1 MSWRDAIAL
10 AATSVRRS
18 LGRAALTV
26 SAVALAAA
34 LLTAL
39 LTIAGT
45 ARTRV
50 LDQLSKG
57 GPLSG
62 IQVAA
67 AEPDPGE
74 IDQDDPKPGR
84 AKILDQTAL
93 KRIRGLPEVRY
104 ALPVVA
110 SRLYVI
116 APTKVRTKQVE
127 PFVDTA
133 VGVDLRQIARLPIS
147 VLAGRIP
154 SPDSMTEVAV
164 TEAWLERYGLDR
176 TQAAA
181 VLGTEIEA
189 GAGRTDAVPEG
200 RQAVIRGKWMR
211 LQVVGVVAQEAG
223 RGSMLVSLPLAR
235 SSRAWSA
242 SGIDGGDAV
251 GLSPSPFAGVLV
263 AADDLDSIGRVRD
276 RIGDVGYST
285 SSPEN
290 LIASVRR
297 YLQVVEIVLTA
308 IGVIALAVAGLGIT
322 NALLAAVR
330 ERRREI
336 GVLKAIGARDRDVL
350 RIFLVEATCLGL
362 LGGVVGA
369 ALGYVA
375 ARSVGAVVNGY
386 LQDQG
391 LVGVQPAVP
400 TVVILS
406 VVAGSAV
413 LALVG
418 GALPALRAARLPAR
432 EAVGG
437 S

>member
-1 MSWRDAIAL
+1 MVL

-18 LGRAALTV
+18 LGRAVLTV

-74 IDQDDPKPGR
+74 IDQDDPKPGSF
-84 AKILDQTAL
+84 KILDEAAR
-93 KRIRGLPEVRY
+93 KRIAALPEVRY
-104 ALPVVA
+104 ALPVVT

-116 APTKVRTKQVE
+116 SPSKVRTKQVR
-127 PFVDTA
+127 PYIDTA
-133 VGVDLRQIARLPIS
+133 VGVDLSRNQRLPIS
-147 VLAGRIP
+147 IVTGRLP
-154 SPDSMTEVAV
+154 GPTSSTEVAV
-164 TEAWLERYGLDR
+164 TESWLQRYGLDR
-176 TQAAA
+176 TNAAS
-181 VLGTEIEA
+181 VIGTEIVA
-189 GAGRTDAVPEG
+189 GAGRTDVDPG
-200 RQAVIRGKWMR
+200 GQSSTIRGLWMR
-211 LQVVGVVAQEAG
+211 LQIVGVVAQEAG
-223 RGSMLVSLPLAR
+223 SGSMLVSLPLAR

-242 SGIDGGDAV
+242 AGFDNGVAI
-251 GLSPSPFAGVLV
+251 GLSPSPYAGLLV
-263 AADDLDSIGRVRD
+263 AADSLDSIGRVRE
-276 RIGDVGYST
+276 RINRIGYST

-297 YLQVVEIVLTA
+297 YLRVVEIVLTA
-308 IGVIALAVAGLGIT
+308 IGIIALAVAGLGIT

-362 LGGVVGA
+362 LGGVMGT
-369 ALGYVA
+369 ALGYLA
-375 ARSVGAVVNGY
+375 ARTVGAVVNGY

-400 TVVILS
+400 VVVGAS
-406 VVAGSAV
+406 VIVGSAL
-413 LALVG
+413 LALLG

-432 EAVGG
+432 EAIGG